1 VTEIATL
8 STPRGKDLALG
19 AKKLAAKYDSRDL
32 TSESKGLEF
41 PAYEPRSNY
50 GMGLAYATS
59 ERGGCHMRAF
69 PMFSE
74 TPFDL
79 DAMAQDVVN
88 GQNFATIK
96 WSMGFCDFWGSIST
110 PIIADILSVAK
121 GETITVEQLEYAG
134 EKIWNILRL
143 FNLRAGLTRADDY
156 LPAKQMKQQLQ
167 KGEHAGRVF
176 APEDFDKC
184 LSLYY
189 QKRGWD
195 ENGVPTPE
203 KLAQLGLD
211 QF

>member
-1 VTEIATL
+1 M
-8 STPRGKDLALG
+8 
-19 AKKLAAKYDSRDL
+19 Y
-32 TSESKGLEF
+32 
-41 PAYEPRSNY
+41 
-50 GMGLAYATS
+50 
-59 ERGGCHMRAF
+59 
-69 PMFSE
+69 SE

-79 DAMAQDVVN
+79 DAMAREVVD

-96 WSMGFCDFWGSIST
+96 WSMGFCDFWGSISS
-110 PIIADILSVAK
+110 PIIAGILSVAT
-121 GETITVEQLEYAG
+121 GETVTVEQLEYAG

-156 LPAKQMKQQLQ
+156 LPAKQLKQQLQ
-167 KGEHAGRVF
+167 KGMHAGRVF

-184 LSLYY
+184 LDLYY

-195 ENGVPTPE
+195 KNGVPTPE